1 MKYVINNDVLEYVV
15 PEAEDKEIIIPDG
28 VKSLG
33 KSFGFYSFFHKM
45 NECINISRIFIPA
58 SLGENNDVID
68 ESDFIDLKNL
78 EAFVVDSRNPIYESI
93 DGVLFVNQNDNKTL
107 IVYPRGR
114 ICKEYTIPNGVTHI
128 RAGAF
133 DSVFNGPHSIVFPPS
148 MKSVDLRFSG
158 TYNAI
163 KHIAVYEDFSYYFG
177 KDLKDGRGCTTWLW
191 NWHSK
196 NNLII
201 TVLSMDG
208 NIKYRIPIFV
218 KWASYEAQMGIC
230 LACNPINK
238 ANLTKIDEQFEH
250 LNKKDEK
257 LLTATVRIGWP
268 HKLGQAERIK
278 YEKYVSRYIKDA
290 VNAVIKSGYI
300 DLLEVFVK
308 NRLIKKTA
316 FPEILAE
323 LNTPEYVELHNM
335 LLDYFKTL

>member
-1 MKYVINNDVLEYVV
+1 
-15 PEAEDKEIIIPDG
+15 
-28 VKSLG
+28 
-33 KSFGFYSFFHKM
+33 
-45 NECINISRIFIPA
+45 
-58 SLGENNDVID
+58 
-68 ESDFIDLKNL
+68 
-78 EAFVVDSRNPIYESI
+78 
-93 DGVLFVNQNDNKTL
+93 
-107 IVYPRGR
+107 
-114 ICKEYTIPNGVTHI
+114 
-128 RAGAF
+128 
-133 DSVFNGPHSIVFPPS
+133 
-148 MKSVDLRFSG
+148 
-158 TYNAI
+158 
-163 KHIAVYEDFSYYFG
+163 
-177 KDLKDGRGCTTWLW
+177 
-191 NWHSK
+191 
-196 NNLII
+196 
-201 TVLSMDG
+201 MDG